1 MSFTSHGLDFILQL
15 LPVLIPLALIQLGLM
30 IGALVHLLKRKAVKR
45 GSVALWIVLI
55 VVVNIIG
62 PVLYFL
68 IGRED
73 S

>member
-1 MSFTSHGLDFILQL
+1 MTASIEQILNL
-15 LPVLIPLALIQLGLM
+15 LPLLIPIVTIQLGLM
-30 IGALVHLLKRKAVKR
+30 IAALVHLLKRKAVKR
-45 GSVALWIVLI
+45 GSVALWVILI
-55 VVVNIIG
+55 ILLNLIG

>member
-1 MSFTSHGLDFILQL
+1 MSSLHGLQTIISF
-15 LPVLIPLALIQLGLM
+15 LPVLIPVALLEFGLM

-45 GSVALWIVLI
+45 GSVALWVVLI
-55 VVVNIIG
+55 VLFQIIG

>member
-1 MSFTSHGLDFILQL
+1 MSSIHGIQTLMSL
-15 LPVLIPLALIQLGLM
+15 LPVLIPLALLEFGLL
-30 IGALVHLLKRKAVKR
+30 IGALVHLLKRGKVKR
-45 GSVALWIVLI
+45 GSVALWVVIIVLI
-55 VVVNIIG
+55 NIIG

>member
-1 MSFTSHGLDFILQL
+1 MDISFIMNL
-15 LPVLIPLALIQLGLM
+15 LPILVPVALLEFGLF
-30 IGALVHLLKRKAVKR
+30 ITALVHLIRHKAVKR
-45 GSVALWIVLI
+45 GSVALWAVII
-55 VVVNIIG
+55 FIGIIG